1 MYSASGNFRTTI
13 QSDHIVVSKAE
24 VWTTDQKLATLNIAS
39 GSVTIDAGSAARR
52 VCSVSLVTDRTTNN
66 LVPDNP
72 FDILTPFGNEL
83 RLFRGV
89 QFYDGTVEYVPLG
102 VFVITEVS
110 ISDNNEGVSIQVTG
124 QDRSLIISRA
134 KWTQPYQMVNGTLE
148 ASITNLLE
156 DRYPDV
162 QTDFPVTN
170 ISVNQVVLGTEQ
182 GNDPWQDIVEIA
194 NLVGYDLFFNAE
206 GIVELKQFPT
216 LDGAVV
222 VAKFEEGA
230 NTTVLS
236 IDRTIST
243 RDTYNGVIYTI
254 QGSEVT
260 APIRVEV
267 WDEDTTSPTY
277 RFGKFGEVPVFIETN
292 LLSTQTQ
299 AISAAISLLNKFIGA
314 QESISWNLIVNPTLD
329 VQDVVY
335 IKSEGAK
342 VDRLVILDKL
352 EIPLSP
358 QDAMTAEA
366 RTVRVV
372 ATGET
377 VIVGA

>member
-1 MYSASGNFRTTI
+1 MYSASGAFRTAI
-13 QSDHIVVSKAE
+13 ENDHIVVSKAE
-24 VWTTDQKLATLNIAS
+24 VWTSDQKLATLDIAS

-52 VCSVSLVTDRTTNN
+52 VCSVDLTTNRTSEN
-66 LVPDNP
+66 IVPDNP

-89 QFYDGTVEYVPLG
+89 QFNDGTVEYVPLG
-102 VFVITEVS
+102 IFVIIEVF
-110 ISDNNEGVSIQVTG
+110 ISDNNQGVSIQVSG
-124 QDRSLIISRA
+124 QDRSLIISRN
-134 KWTQPYQMVNGTLE
+134 KWTQPYQMINGSLE
-148 ASITNLLE
+148 DSITALLK
-156 DRYPDV
+156 DRFPDV

-170 ISVNQVVLGTEQ
+170 VAINQVVLGTEQ
-182 GNDPWQDIVEIA
+182 SNDPWQDIVEIA

-206 GIVELKQFPT
+206 GIVEMKQFPT

-222 VAKFEEGA
+222 VAKFEEGV

-236 IDRTIST
+236 LDRTISAKET
-243 RDTYNGVIYTI
+243 FNGVIYTI
-254 QGSEVT
+254 QGSEVS

-277 RFGKFGEVPVFIETN
+277 RYGKFGEVPTFIETN
-292 LLSTQTQ
+292 LLSTQGE
-299 AISAAISLLNKFIGA
+299 AISAALSLLNKFIGA
-314 QESISWNLIVNPTLD
+314 QESINWNLIVNPTLD

-335 IKSEGAK
+335 IKSQGAK

-352 EIPLSP
+352 DIPLSP
-358 QDAMTAEA
+358 QDAMTAVA